1 MIDQYISPDGT
12 IRLKVEDNVW
22 LSSGGVGWTPG
33 RVLGFR
39 VNRND
44 EMIVK
49 VGYEPCYRAACGFAK
64 ANADRTKCVRATAT
78 KWAATSRRRGV
89 RSDANGALNADR
101 SRRHCPATVM
111 NKAIQAVARG
121 GRHES
126 LPPRNEHRMGRQRS
140 GSRRL
145 DCGGRIRGGT
155 DCNDYSYERRLNEFN
170 LLE

>member
-49 VGYEPCYRAACGFAK
+49 VGYGTLLPSGLWVREGERRPDQVRPRDRDKMGSDKPPSRGKERRKRCPECGSFETPLPSDRYEQGHTGSCSRRAA
-64 ANADRTKCVRATAT
+64 
-78 KWAATSRRRGV
+78 
-89 RSDANGALNADR
+89 
-101 SRRHCPATVM
+101 
-111 NKAIQAVARG
+111 
-121 GRHES
+121 
-126 LPPRNEHRMGRQRS
+126 
-140 GSRRL
+140 
-145 DCGGRIRGGT
+145 
-155 DCNDYSYERRLNEFN
+155 
-170 LLE
+170 